1 MNVEKSIWP
10 LFSKP
15 VFRTGVD
22 VSGVDLTS
30 IEWLPNY
37 NNWISKDQNVLEK
50 PEFEKLAQGVY
61 DGICEYFYGV
71 MRANQRIEI
80 AITESWFNKTE
91 KGQIHHRHYHPNSVF
106 STVLYLQTEG
116 ESGQTKFITSEYQLL
131 EYDIDESNIYNS
143 KSWSLTPKVGE
154 MLIFPSSMEHM
165 VTEYQG
171 NVPRISLAVNT
182 FIKGQINTMPLTKL
196 HL

>member
-143 KSWSLTPKVGE
+143 KSWSFTPKVGE